1 MKPRAQFLGEPLLHF
16 LVIGALLFAAY
27 AWLNRGGDNSP
38 APQVRL
44 ADSDVR
50 WLEETFALQ
59 WQREPSPPE
68 LRGLLRD
75 LVKEELFARQAKEL
89 GLDKDDIVVRRRLAQ
104 KMSFLL
110 QDNARG
116 TEPGEADL
124 HRLYEAQ
131 RNRVQSQDQASQAPN
146 DQTQTSRTTMF
157 TRPRISFMQ
166 IFFSRDRRPDAA
178 ADARAALQDLSRADA
193 AAPAGLGDQ
202 IAGKTEFRNADERA
216 VANQFGAK
224 FAARI
229 FELTPGSW
237 QGPIESSQGLHLV
250 HVTAVLP
257 AQLRPF
263 DEIKDQLNELW
274 HEESRRENEE
284 RYFVSLL
291 KKYRLVPDE
300 SVKPLAEPLIA
311 EQAAGAR
318 GPVAEAGR

>member
-1 MKPRAQFLGEPLLHF
+1 MKPRAQFLREPLLHF

-27 AWLNRGGDNSP
+27 AWLNRGGNESP

-50 WLEETFALQ
+50 WLRETFALQ
-59 WQREPSPPE
+59 WQREPTPPE

-89 GLDKDDIVVRRRLAQ
+89 GLDTDDIVVRRRLAQ

-116 TEPGEADL
+116 AEPSEDDL

-131 RNRVQSQDQASQAPN
+131 RNQGQSRDQSQLQN
-146 DQTQTSRTTMF
+146 DPTQTSRATMF
-157 TRPRISFMQ
+157 TRPRISFTQ

-178 ADARAALQDLSRADA
+178 ADARAALRELSRADA
-193 AAPAGLGDQ
+193 AAPAAGLGDQ
-202 IAGKTEFRNADERA
+202 IAGKAEFRNADERA
-216 VANQFGAK
+216 VANQFGPK

-229 FELTPGSW
+229 FEFAPGPW

-250 HVTAVLP
+250 RVTALVP

-263 DEIKDQLNELW
+263 DEVREQLVELW
-274 HEESRRENEE
+274 HEENRRANEE
-284 RYFVSLL
+284 RYFVGLL
-291 KKYRLVPDE
+291 KKYQLVPDD
-300 SVKPLAEPLIA
+300 SVKALAAPLIE
-311 EQAAGAR
+311 EQAAGAK
-318 GPVAEAGR
+318 GAVP